1 MTLIVI
7 PNTILNMKKL
17 RVLLACILV
26 SLLTLPGCDLLQ
38 PPQPPA
44 TGTLTVSFMDVGQ
57 ADCTIIRSGASAMLI
72 DAGTNA
78 GAASLVATIR
88 DMGIR
93 RFDVVVG
100 THPHEDHIGGM
111 DAIIDNFDIGTV
123 IMPQVVAN
131 TKTYLDLLNAVKT
144 KQLTIFSPALGS
156 SFSLGEAQYSLLAPN
171 KDAYDDTNN
180 YSIVIK
186 LVYEKT
192 SFVFTGDAQS
202 VSEKEML
209 AKGFDLTAEVLK
221 VGHHGS
227 DSSTTPAF
235 LAAVSPEYAVIMVGD
250 GNDYGHPHKETL
262 DKLKA
267 AGVKVY
273 RTDRNGTVT
282 FTSDGSSLTVRTE
295 K

>member
-1 MTLIVI
+1 
-7 PNTILNMKKL
+7 MKKL

-44 TGTLTVSFMDVGQ
+44 TGTLTVSFMNVGQ

-93 RFDVVVG
+93 RFDVMVG

-111 DAIIDNFDIGTV
+111 DAVVNNFEIGTV
-123 IMPQVVAN
+123 YMPDAPAD
-131 TKTYLDLLNAVKT
+131 TKTFLDV
-144 KQLTIFSPALGS
+144 LTAIKNKGLKVTSPAPGA
-156 SFSLGEAQYSLLAPN
+156 SFTVGEAKCTVLAPN

-209 AKGFDLTAEVLK
+209 AKGYDLSADVLK

-235 LAAVSPEYAVIMVGD
+235 LNAVSPEYGVIMVGD
-250 GNDYGHPHKETL
+250 GNDYGHPHQVTL
-262 DKLKA
+262 DKLKT
-267 AGVKVY
+267 AGIKVY
-273 RTDRNGTVT
+273 RTDKNGTVT
-282 FTSDGSSLTVRTE
+282 FTSDGSILTVKTE
-295 K
+295 R